1 MLILQNDLQFSG
13 EQDTDKITFMLELTG
28 GIIKCLHFNLLSV
41 YCTVDPLEKTSKL
54 QQTGL
59 QYTNL
64 YLKRIAGNIY
74 INISITFFIDK

>member
-13 EQDTDKITFMLELTG
+13 EQDTDKITFMLELTE
-28 GIIKCLHFNLLSV
+28 GIIKCLHFNLLSE

-59 QYTNL
+59 YKLLFKENSWQTL
-64 YLKRIAGNIY
+64 CP
-74 INISITFFIDK
+74 

>member
-28 GIIKCLHFNLLSV
+28 GIIKCLHSNLLCE

-54 QQTGL
+54 
-59 QYTNL
+59 
-64 YLKRIAGNIY
+64 
-74 INISITFFIDK
+74 

>member
-54 QQTGL
+54 
-59 QYTNL
+59 
-64 YLKRIAGNIY
+64 
-74 INISITFFIDK
+74 